1 MVSYHRPQRLPATA
15 PLNVCIYKVTGKAA
29 DCWSDCEGWSKA
41 ALYQVQIAHDARPS
55 ILFCLRDSF
64 EDFLKEI
71 SAEKQGYPNSL
82 NALLNDGGIKLVLTD
97 KVDPENVG
105 FVQSTT

>member
-1 MVSYHRPQRLPATA
+1 MFS
-15 PLNVCIYKVTGKAA
+15 
-29 DCWSDCEGWSKA
+29 
-41 ALYQVQIAHDARPS
+41 
-55 ILFCLRDSF
+55 LRDSF

-82 NALLNDGGIKLVLTD
+82 NALLNDGGIKFVLTD